1 MAELMIV
8 GRVSGTEANGAGVGI
23 ELSVA
28 NGSIVGDPR
37 SDVEGLSDGDGELK
51 LSAIG
56 AALTSTFMATKTPMT
71 HRPRTPNT
79 GNASKARENNEG
91 RRDRM
96 PRVCGTRPWRAFH
109 PEAG

>member
-1 MAELMIV
+1 
-8 GRVSGTEANGAGVGI
+8 
-23 ELSVA
+23 
-28 NGSIVGDPR
+28 
-37 SDVEGLSDGDGELK
+37 
-51 LSAIG
+51 
-56 AALTSTFMATKTPMT
+56 MATKTPMT